1 MLRQFFQRPIG
12 LSITIFVVASCVTA
26 SACLWDRDTL
36 EMERQRFPTTLEL
49 IAGKFLRHSEA
60 FYLWRIKDRESK
72 LEQESR
78 PEWFDDLAVAYEKTG
93 DAKKAIDLMREKNL
107 LFPGLYETHANL
119 GTFLIHSGDFRLGLA
134 EIEKALEINPSAH
147 FGREEYQHQLVL
159 YLLDCDA
166 EVGLQLPLSE
176 QRPNGFEPIGFA
188 SFLFG
193 DEPGE
198 VSAEERKQVLGS
210 ALKGVLGMMKFGNF
224 DSPILLEALGDLLV
238 SSGLEADA
246 KQLAA
251 RAYLK
256 ASYEVE
262 DPVAKEKYRGKADS
276 CLEFQTG
283 NRGGSTRIELSEL
296 ESQFSLE
303 LEDGSNWYAQIVKD
317 EEAWVSEGAN
327 PEMKFDQKY
336 YDQTPQIE
344 VASSR
349 VSISQTGSRSTGSN
363 RLTALLSFAAILVV
377 PAWFIYRKLRRV

>member
-93 DAKKAIDLMREKNL
+93 GAKKAIELMREKDS

-119 GTFLIHSGDFRLGLA
+119 GTFLIHSGDFQPGLV
-134 EIEKALEINPSAH
+134 EIEKALEINPNAH
-147 FGREEYQHQLVL
+147 FGREEYQRLLVL
-159 YLLDCDA
+159 YLLDCNA

-176 QRPNGFEPIGFA
+176 QMPNGFEPIGFA

-224 DSPILLEALGDLLV
+224 DSPILLEGLGDLLV
-238 SSGLEADA
+238 SSGLETDA

-251 RAYLK
+251 RAYLHHR
-256 ASYEVE
+256 
-262 DPVAKEKYRGKADS
+262 DP
-276 CLEFQTG
+276 
-283 NRGGSTRIELSEL
+283 
-296 ESQFSLE
+296 
-303 LEDGSNWYAQIVKD
+303 
-317 EEAWVSEGAN
+317 
-327 PEMKFDQKY
+327 
-336 YDQTPQIE
+336 
-344 VASSR
+344 
-349 VSISQTGSRSTGSN
+349 
-363 RLTALLSFAAILVV
+363 
-377 PAWFIYRKLRRV
+377 PAMLRKI